1 MRNYSLTVIDKY
13 KENQV
18 ELTFDTEAPHKIAIR
33 TYKKIPQKPE
43 ESNLFATTVWMEVED
58 ARAIVEFLHSFLEE
72 HNLVEDK
79 LKGA

>member
-1 MRNYSLTVIDKY
+1 MRDYRLTLVDKY

-18 ELTFDTEAPHKIAIR
+18 ELVFDTDIPHKMAVR

-58 ARAIVEFLHSFLEE
+58 ARAIVEFLHSFLQE
-72 HNLVEDK
+72 HNLAEDK